1 MEFLALEGFNEK
13 GSPKFLLGAYSSEP
27 AILKQ
32 NDDLI
37 FMTPV
42 RYDSYFKPWVDAEM
56 KRFGKK
62 LGLMPTTTAYGNAWK
77 NGFSDAWKAAGGTVG
92 GDYAIDYNTT
102 ADFSGAVT
110 KALTEKPDVM
120 LVGGPSQPTALV
132 MKSARDQGFKGGF
145 VMMDQAKFEQV
156 SKVLPLAR
164 FEGTVGIVQVSRYGG
179 PGTAQFIAAYDK
191 AFGKEREVNS
201 ESAINYLAMHTMA
214 RAMTLANS
222 VTDPVAIA
230 AKLDAAVKSLP
241 KNQQVIATRGVSKA
255 GHLELDLFYR
265 DGRQGLVQARRLARI
280 TVRYRRQPR

>member
-1 MEFLALEGFNEK
+1 
-13 GSPKFLLGAYSSEP
+13 LLGAYSSEP

-32 NDDLI
+32 NDNLV
-37 FMTPV
+37 FMTPA

-77 NGFSDAWKAAGGTVG
+77 TGFSDAWKAAGGTVG

-164 FEGTVGIVQVSRYGG
+164 LDGTVGIVQVSRYGG

-191 AFGKEREVNS
+191 TFGKEREVNS
-201 ESAINYLAMHTMA
+201 ESAINYMAMHTMA

-222 VTDPVAIA
+222 VSDPVAIA

-255 GHLELDLFYR
+255 GHLELDLFTEMVDKGSYK
-265 DGRQGLVQARRLARI
+265 RI
-280 TVRYRRQPR
+280 DLPALP

>member
-1 MEFLALEGFNEK
+1 
-13 GSPKFLLGAYSSEP
+13 LLGAYSSEP

-32 NDDLI
+32 NDNLV
-37 FMTPV
+37 FMTPA

-77 NGFSDAWKAAGGTVG
+77 TGFSDAWKAAGGTVG

-164 FEGTVGIVQVSRYGG
+164 LDGTVGIVQVSRYGG

-191 AFGKEREVNS
+191 TFGKEREVNS
-201 ESAINYLAMHTMA
+201 ESAINYMAMHTMA

-222 VTDPVAIA
+222 VSDPVAIA
-230 AKLDAAVKSLP
+230 EARRRREKSTEEP
-241 KNQQVIATRGVSKA
+241 A
-255 GHLELDLFYR
+255 GHCDPGRVQSRASRTRLVHR
-265 DGRQGLVQARRLARI
+265 NGRQRLVQAHRSAGL
-280 TVRYRRQPR
+280 TVKASLTVMVA